1 MAAPEAEIEDASDS
15 ADGLVSDNKEPPC
28 RNGNGAALGRKCRSA
43 ARPSGGQR
51 PTALAVC
58 VPKPKDFSHTGGTP
72 PHMETWRDK
81 KYRSSS
87 ALLRVAVVP
96 LLSLLGRLNWHAIA
110 ATFLDDARRQW
121 RTASANA
128 YVRVAWRGAAR

>member
-58 VPKPKDFSHTGGTP
+58 VPKPKDFSHPGETP
-72 PHMETWRDK
+72 PHMETWRDTK
-81 KYRSSS
+81 
-87 ALLRVAVVP
+87 
-96 LLSLLGRLNWHAIA
+96 
-110 ATFLDDARRQW
+110 
-121 RTASANA
+121 
-128 YVRVAWRGAAR
+128 